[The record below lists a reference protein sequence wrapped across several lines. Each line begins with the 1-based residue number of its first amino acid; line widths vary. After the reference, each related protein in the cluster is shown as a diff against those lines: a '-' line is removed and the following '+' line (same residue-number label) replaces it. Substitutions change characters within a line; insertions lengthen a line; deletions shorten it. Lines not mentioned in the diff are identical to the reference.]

1 MVQFIMG
8 VLIGI
13 LVTVS
18 AALWA
23 DAGRAPV
30 CPAGA
35 GCPIVNWDEARDR
48 YDHLRE
54 EFGLGGH
61 R

>member
-13 LVTVS
+13 TVTIS

-30 CPAGA
+30 CPPGA
-35 GCPIVNWDEARDR
+35 GCPIVNWDEAHDR
-48 YDHLRE
+48 YERFRE
-54 EFGLGGH
+54 QIGLGE
-61 R
+61 RR